1 MKKKMITVLTALMVL
16 SFSTTAF
23 AAGSPNASNASQ
35 NTQSSTTTTTTTTT
49 TTQAATPSEVKAV
62 PATVTANT
70 AQTAKVST
78 EVEVKT
84 PAAYVESTKAT
95 ATVNGK
101 EVAAPSITA
110 VSETTVNSAVEVVKE
125 QLKDVANIANNF
137 IGGTK
142 GAALANAAANS
153 NVSIKTEVKSVVEVS
168 APAGVTVSAA
178 NPITLTFNV
187 DGITADSYVMILHYN
202 GTAWDSIS
210 ATTGN
215 GTVTAT
221 FTSLS
226 PIAIVQLEADTSA
239 VTSPKTGAAMPAAA
253 VIAVICAAG
262 VVVCTRKVKFN

>member
-1 MKKKMITVLTALMVL
+1 MKKKLITVLTALMVL

-35 NTQSSTTTTTTTTT
+35 NTQSSTTTTTTT

-84 PAAYVESTKAT
+84 PAAYVETTKAT

-202 GTAWDSIS
+202 GTAWESIS

>member
-1 MKKKMITVLTALMVL
+1 MKKKLITVLTALMVL

-49 TTQAATPSEVKAV
+49 TQAATPSEVKAV
-62 PATVTANT
+62 PTTVTANT

-202 GTAWDSIS
+202 GTAWENIS